1 MSEQKLAKPEQPEAD
16 PFAQMIHFY
25 DTWAKSWADVMS
37 QTVASKGFAE
47 SMGRQLEGSLD
58 ALTLVRR
65 QVSELMEQY
74 LRQMNL
80 PTRKEV
86 ISMAERLTKIEMA
99 MDDLDAKLDDV
110 LDRLPA
116 KKKK

>member
-16 PFAQMIHFY
+16 PFASMVQFY

-58 ALTLVRR
+58 ALTLARR
-65 QVSELMEQY
+65 QVGELMEQY
-74 LRQMNL
+74 LRQLNL

-86 ISMAERLTKIEMA
+86 ISIAERLTKIEMA
-99 MDDLDAKLDDV
+99 MDDLDAKVDEVIDLLRV
-110 LDRLPA
+110 Q
-116 KKKK
+116 K

>member
-1 MSEQKLAKPEQPEAD
+1 MSEQKLATPEQPEAD
-16 PFAQMIHFY
+16 PFASMIQFY
-25 DTWAKSWADVMS
+25 DTWARSWADVMS
-37 QTVASKGFAE
+37 QTVASKGFAD

-80 PTRKEV
+80 PTRREV
-86 ISMAERLTKIEMA
+86 ISMAERLTKMEMA
-99 MDDLDAKLDDV
+99 MDDLDAKLDEV
-110 LDRLPA
+110 LDRLPV